1 MRNNNFKLQL
11 NADKTEYIIVASP
24 NVLPR
29 VALRPININ
38 GIKIEPAASAKNLG
52 VIFDKHLNMR
62 EHVNQICRKSQFLL
76 RKIGDIRNCLTDI
89 TTEQLI
95 HAYVTSQLD
104 CCNSLLYGLPDTC
117 IFKLQ
122 RILNCAA
129 RVICRK
135 KKFDHVTPLLIKL
148 HWLPVRQRIDY
159 KLLLLCF
166 KAQHGMAPCYLKDAI
181 VPYKPGRSLREKH
194 MLVVPPTQ
202 LKTCGDRSF
211 NKAAPLLWNGLPL
224 NIRCCDKLDMFK
236 RLLKTHLFT
245 IAYI

>member
-1 MRNNNFKLQL
+1 M
-11 NADKTEYIIVASP
+11 D
-24 NVLPR
+24 
-29 VALRPININ
+29 
-38 GIKIEPAASAKNLG
+38 IK
-52 VIFDKHLNMR
+52 
-62 EHVNQICRKSQFLL
+62 
-76 RKIGDIRNCLTDI
+76 
-89 TTEQLI
+89 TEQLI

-104 CCNSLLYGLPDTC
+104 CCISLLYGLPDSC
-117 IFKLQ
+117 
-122 RILNCAA
+122 ILNLKLCGQGY
-129 RVICRK
+129 ICPK

-148 HWLPVRQRIDY
+148 HWLPDRQRIDY

-166 KAQHGMAPCYLKDAI
+166 KAQHGLAPSYLKDAI
-181 VPYKPGRSLREKH
+181 VPCKPGRSLREKH
-194 MLVVPPTQ
+194 LLVVPPTK